1 MNKESHLQSKS
12 LLTLVGVSAVSP
24 AFLVDA
30 GFLLA
35 WLQEGQF
42 GYNFFFG
49 FAWLVT
55 VTIWVALSVQA
66 GKTRK
71 SIPGNLLTTL
81 TIGAVPLIVA
91 YIVGVMFRSNFV
103 FFLLP
108 VGIITLFCT
117 LIAWS
122 LFRLPRT
129 AVIVL
134 AYTGLTLLVI
144 AAVLTGIFRV
154 IN

>member
-1 MNKESHLQSKS
+1 MNKESHLQSNA
-12 LLTLVGVSAVSP
+12 LVTVVGVSAVSP

-35 WLQEGQF
+35 WLQEGKF

-55 VTIWVALSVQA
+55 VTIWVALSVQT

-81 TIGAVPLIVA
+81 AIGTVPLIVA
-91 YIVGVMFRSNFV
+91 YIVAVVFRSNLV

-108 VGIITLFCT
+108 VAIITLFCT
-117 LIAWS
+117 LISWS
-122 LFRLPRT
+122 LLRLPKT
-129 AVIVL
+129 AVTIL
-134 AYTGLTLLVI
+134 AYTGLALMAI
-144 AAVLTGIFRV
+144 AAVLTGMFRI